1 MLESQKSLDIPEGMT
16 LQDVAPDGRVLVS
29 LDHERLRDGDCRTKR
44 QALRIFPG
52 TIGMLPKIFR
62 AMGNRFCLR
71 MPVRPQGRTIRL
83 PFAKS
88 TAHRPCNWV
97 KEVQVDSRR
106 TANG

>member
-1 MLESQKSLDIPEGMT
+1 MT
-16 LQDVAPDGRVLVS
+16 LQDIAPDSRVLVS
-29 LDHERLRDGDCRTKR
+29 LDHERLSVATAARNGSAADISWHDWNIAKDILSDGQSILFEDAVK
-44 QALRIFPG
+44 
-52 TIGMLPKIFR
+52 
-62 AMGNRFCLR
+62 
-71 MPVRPQGRTIRL
+71 PQGRTIHL